1 MLSQNYKHS
10 YVEAINKYNI
20 LIKKYNTY
28 IHTQYLCY
36 SLEIYIYIY
45 IQTLK
50 KFPDSTTVQYVYGNE
65 YYNNQKKKYT
75 LLQCTCKYTS
85 QKASLEALD
94 SPILWLLSFRIY
106 VMALP
111 LQESST
117 SASNSLKL
125 MHNLFLTL
133 LHSTTLCQMHL
144 IHVVL

>member
-45 IQTLK
+45 IYRPWKNFQTPLLYNM
-50 KFPDSTTVQYVYGNE
+50 FIDHSTTAQYVYGNE

-85 QKASLEALD
+85 
-94 SPILWLLSFRIY
+94 
-106 VMALP
+106 
-111 LQESST
+111 
-117 SASNSLKL
+117 
-125 MHNLFLTL
+125 
-133 LHSTTLCQMHL
+133 
-144 IHVVL
+144 